1 MMSQEKCVS
10 IVVPVYNEED
20 NIEHFYQAVREVME
34 TLPYHWELLFVDDGS
49 KDASRLILNKLE
61 KQDDHIKALFLT
73 RNYGHQTALTCGLD
87 YADGDVVISMDGDMQ
102 HPPELIPALLEK
114 WQNGFDI
121 VQTVRRATE
130 DAGLMKRF
138 TSSLYYKMLNSI
150 SSVPIREGGSD
161 FRLLDREVVQALR
174 CYREHVRFLRG
185 LVPSLGFRQT
195 EMEFTAPSR
204 FAGESKYS
212 LKKMLRL
219 ALDGVFTCS
228 TFPLRLGLYA
238 GLASSLFSAGVIVHV
253 LYETFITG
261 DVVSGWSTIVAC
273 GAFFSGVQLIIMG
286 VIGEYV
292 GRVYEETK
300 HHPLYLLQESGSG
313 RERNGRKYEYP
324 RQA

>member
-1 MMSQEKCVS
+1 MNQRKYISL
-10 IVVPVYNEED
+10 VVPVYNEED
-20 NIEHFYQAVREVME
+20 NILHFYQAVREVMKP
-34 TLPYHWELLFVDDGS
+34 LPYHWELIFVDDGS
-49 KDASRLILNKLE
+49 RDGSRLILNRLAKRDE
-61 KQDDHIKALFLT
+61 HIRALFLT

-87 YADGDVVISMDGDMQ
+87 HAEGDAVISLDGDMQ

-114 WQNGFDI
+114 WQQGFDV

-130 DAGLMKRF
+130 DAGMLKRV
-138 TSSLYYKMLNSI
+138 TSAVYYKMLNLI

-161 FRLLDREVVQALR
+161 FRLLDREVVLALR

-195 EMEFTAPSR
+195 ELEFTAPPR

-212 LKKMLRL
+212 PKKMLRL

-238 GLASSLFSAGVIVHV
+238 GLVSSLFSVALIIHV
-253 LYETFITG
+253 LYEAFVTG

-273 GAFFSGVQLIIMG
+273 GAFFGGVQLMIMG

-300 HHPLYLLQESGSG
+300 HHPLYLLEEREQG
-313 RERNGRKYEYP
+313 REKRWIEDEKTYRE
-324 RQA
+324 R

>member
-1 MMSQEKCVS
+1 MDRRKCVS

-20 NIEHFYQAVREVME
+20 NIEHFYQAVREVMGA
-34 TLPYHWELLFVDDGS
+34 LPYHWELIFVDDGS
-49 KDASRLILNKLE
+49 RDASRLILNRLE
-61 KQDDHIKALFLT
+61 RRDVHVKALFLT

-87 YADGDVVISMDGDMQ
+87 HAEGDAVISMDGDMQ

-114 WQNGFDI
+114 WQKGFDV

-130 DAGLMKRF
+130 DSGLMKRF
-138 TSSLYYKMLNSI
+138 TSGLYYKLLNLI

-161 FRLLDREVVQALR
+161 FRLLDREAVLALR

-195 EMEFTAPSR
+195 ELEFTAPPR

-212 LKKMLRL
+212 PKKMLRL

-238 GLASSLFSAGVIVHV
+238 GLASSLFSVALIVHV
-253 LYETFITG
+253 LYEAFITG

-273 GAFFSGVQLIIMG
+273 SAFFSGVQLMIMG

-292 GRVYEETK
+292 SRVYEETK
-300 HHPLYLLQESGSG
+300 HHPLYLLQEPGQG

>member
-1 MMSQEKCVS
+1 MNQKQCIS

-20 NIEHFYQAVREVME
+20 NIVHFYQAVREVMK
-34 TLPYHWELLFVDDGS
+34 TLSYHWELLFVDDGS
-49 KDASRLILNKLE
+49 KDASRLILNRLE
-61 KQDDHIKALFLT
+61 KRDCHIKALFLT

-87 YADGDVVISMDGDMQ
+87 HADGDAVISMDGDMQ

-114 WQNGFDI
+114 WQKGFDI
-121 VQTVRRATE
+121 VQTVRLATE

-138 TSSLYYKMLNSI
+138 TSGLYYKMLNAI

-161 FRLLDREVVQALR
+161 FRLLDREAVQALR
-174 CYREHVRFLRG
+174 CYREHVRSLRG

-195 EMEFTAPSR
+195 ELKFTAPSR

-212 LKKMLRL
+212 PKKMLRL

-238 GLASSLFSAGVIVHV
+238 GLASSLFSVALIVHV
-253 LYETFITG
+253 LYEAFITG
-261 DVVSGWSTIVAC
+261 DVASGWSTIVAC
-273 GAFFSGVQLIIMG
+273 GAFLSGVQLMIMG

-300 HHPLYLLQESGSG
+300 NHPLYLLQEPGQC
-313 RERNGRKYEYP
+313 RERNGIKYEYP